1 MEKFMALYSKLNNKQ
16 HGLQQHVLQERHHT
30 GASQSEAYLP
40 KLPVEILEMITAK
53 LDNYGLKSIRA
64 TCRHLYIGSIY
75 EFTERHTSSNVG
87 IMTTNGGTVMRKLTV
102 TLRSPNPVKAQTTM
116 TEFLALHDP
125 LRADEK
131 QPERTV
137 VSNTVTFNP
146 SAWEYLQQKNYRQN
160 HGHTLAPL
168 IFKRIAILPPQTTNL
183 RRLIIEGANL
193 NGDDLLKV
201 LGTHR
206 HHLRRVTLCKVTL
219 TKFVIC
225 VRAVSRVETQ
235 RFEFE
240 DLKVRD
246 TWGRE
251 QCVTKDRVSFPQF
264 KYQMSLE
271 WEPRSGYGWSHFVYE
286 RKSDTGY
293 WLSRD

>member
-1 MEKFMALYSKLNNKQ
+1 
-16 HGLQQHVLQERHHT
+16 
-30 GASQSEAYLP
+30 
-40 KLPVEILEMITAK
+40 
-53 LDNYGLKSIRA
+53 
-64 TCRHLYIGSIY
+64 
-75 EFTERHTSSNVG
+75 
-87 IMTTNGGTVMRKLTV
+87 MRKLTI
-102 TLRSPNPVKAQTTM
+102 TLRSPNLIKAQTTM
-116 TEFLALHDP
+116 TELLALHDP

-146 SAWEYLQQKNYRQN
+146 GAWEFLQQKNYRQN

-168 IFKRIAILPPQTTNL
+168 IFKRIATLPPQTTNL
-183 RRLIIEGANL
+183 RRLLVEGADL

-206 HHLRRVTLCKVTL
+206 HHLRRVTLRKVIL
-219 TKFVIC
+219 TKFIIC
-225 VRAVSRVETQ
+225 VRAVSRTETR

-246 TWGRE
+246 TQGRE
-251 QCVTKDRVSFPQF
+251 QWLTKDLASFPQF
-264 KYQMSLE
+264 KYQMHYE
-271 WEPRSGYGWSHFVYE
+271 WELRAGFDRSHFVYE